1 MRFLMVFFTLTQ
13 NFTKQLAILIASILI
28 LDCFLSVTDNSF
40 HPGGGRPSQLLEHTQ
55 LSFMFNP

>member
-1 MRFLMVFFTLTQ
+1 MVFFTLTQ